1 MSMWI
6 STSNCSGVTQMV
18 QGARSLSQEMSIAIH
33 CKMLQ
38 IFIRKLFF
46 VRRGPDKFLDF
57 FWKWKEKVR
66 SREELLKLGNEQ

>member
-1 MSMWI
+1 
-6 STSNCSGVTQMV
+6 MV

-57 FWKWKEKVR
+57 FLEMKGKGSVT
-66 SREELLKLGNEQ
+66 